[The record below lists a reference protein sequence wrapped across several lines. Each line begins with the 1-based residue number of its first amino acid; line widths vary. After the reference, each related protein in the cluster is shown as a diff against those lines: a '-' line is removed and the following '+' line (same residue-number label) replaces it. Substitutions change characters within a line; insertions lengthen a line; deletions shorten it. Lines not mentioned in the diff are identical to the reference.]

1 MDKTLTEK
9 LKEKGLAAG
18 AHKVGVAHPDA
29 VMQLDPQSDARRLLR
44 GARSIVIALVADPPA
59 IRTASDGEEY
69 MSLAYPGYQLADG
82 AAAAM
87 CGLLKKKG
95 YKIKEIVRVWH
106 KARDKDGKS
115 IPTLQLKSAAVAAGF
130 GQIGLHTLLITPNYG
145 PRVRLSGF
153 VTDAP
158 LEPDEPFAD
167 DLCDDCGACARAC
180 PSGAIVEGKTFG
192 FLTCSAYLFAGLSI
206 KELRPA
212 MRSGDLETLRCNA
225 ERLAES
231 VSGWVSSVG
240 RGRRLYYTCGNCLRV
255 CAAEARFNKHNV
267 PAQEATGD

>member
-1 MDKTLTEK
+1 MDKNFTQQ

-18 AHKVGVAHPDA
+18 AHKVGVAHADA
-29 VMQLDPQSDARRLLR
+29 VMKLDPQSDARRLLR

-82 AAAAM
+82 AAASMRA
-87 CGLLKKKG
+87 LLKKKG
-95 YKIKEIVRVWH
+95 YKTKEIVREWH
-106 KARDKDGKS
+106 KARDKDGRS

-130 GQIGLHTLLITPNYG
+130 GQIGLHTLLITPDHG

-158 LEPDEPFAD
+158 LDTDEPFTED
-167 DLCDDCGACARAC
+167 MCDDCGACARAC

-192 FLTCSAYLFAGLSI
+192 FMTCSAYLFAGLSL

-212 MRSGDLETLRCNA
+212 MRTGDLETLRRNA

-231 VSGWVSSVG
+231 VAGWAGSVG

-255 CAAEARFNKHNV
+255 CAAHDRFNKN
-267 PAQEATGD
+267 PAPETPAD